1 MTSSPSPRARRPIN
15 PGAAPIPPRA
25 GRDRHKLRR
34 TRFIVFFV
42 APALVITLLIILL
55 TVIL

>member
-15 PGAAPIPPRA
+15 PGAAPVPPRA
-25 GRDRHKLRR
+25 GGDRHKLRR
-34 TRFIVFFV
+34 VRFVVFFGV
-42 APALVITLLIILL
+42 ALVITLLIILL